1 MNFLFWN
8 INKNKNCFSIIRDMI
23 YTEDIDIL
31 MIAEYPLYTSEDEL
45 LANFLTILK
54 IYT

>member
-1 MNFLFWN
+1 
-8 INKNKNCFSIIRDMI
+8 MI